1 MLRVRLHSSAD
12 IVLHFSLIHVILQSN
27 MRFIMRYTL
36 LSQACAFSLILAAT
50 SYAADTTYTGH
61 DNRLEWTQQ
70 ESWQISGK
78 PVDMVRSLD
87 GKNTFI
93 LNDQHQVLV
102 YDQQG
107 AIQGTIPVAVGVNAI
122 DIAPQGEFLY
132 LIDKETSQFTAIAV
146 DFVIDID
153 TVGSPLKGP
162 ADAPVSM
169 VIFTDFQCP
178 YCIKLV
184 PLLDQVMEKY
194 KGKIKLVFKNM
205 PLQFHEMAEPSARA
219 ALAANEQGKFWEF
232 HDKLFTLA
240 QLNPEAITEIA
251 TALGLDMA
259 RFNTDMQSPA
269 IRQKLNK
276 DMLDAQKA
284 GVTGTPTLYINGRK
298 LKQRSLVGF
307 ETLINDELKKAGK

>member
-1 MLRVRLHSSAD
+1 MR
-12 IVLHFSLIHVILQSN
+12 SN
-27 MRFIMRYTL
+27 MHFTRFL
-36 LSQACAFSLILAAT
+36 QASALSLILAA
-50 SYAADTTYTGH
+50 SSSASGMNYTGQN
-61 DNRLEWTQQ
+61 NRLEWSQQ
-70 ESWQISGK
+70 ESWQIAGK
-78 PVDMVRSLD
+78 PVDMVHSLD
-87 GKNTFI
+87 GKYTFI

-107 AIQGTIPVAVGVNAI
+107 TIQGTIPVTVGVNAI
-122 DIAPQGEFLY
+122 DISPQGEFLY
-132 LIDKETSQFTAIAV
+132 LVDKDTSSFTSIAI

-153 TVGSPLKGP
+153 TVGSPLRGS
-162 ADAPVSM
+162 AEAPVTM

-205 PLQFHEMAEPSARA
+205 PLQFHEMAEPAARA

-232 HDKLFTLA
+232 HDKLFTVE
-240 QLNPEAITEIA
+240 QLKPEAITTVA
-251 TALGLDMA
+251 TSLGLDMA
-259 RFNTDMQSPA
+259 RFNTDMQSPM

-298 LKQRSLVGF
+298 LKQRSLAGF
-307 ETLINDELKKAGK
+307 QTLIDEELKKSGK

>member
-1 MLRVRLHSSAD
+1 
-12 IVLHFSLIHVILQSN
+12 
-27 MRFIMRYTL
+27 MRYTRFF
-36 LSQACAFSLILAAT
+36 QTCAFSVLLATT

-61 DNRLEWTQQ
+61 DNRLEWAQQ
-70 ESWQISGK
+70 ESWQITGK
-78 PVDMVRSLD
+78 PVDVVRSLD
-87 GKNTFI
+87 GKYTFI
-93 LNDQHQVLV
+93 LNDQRQVLV

-107 AIQGTIPVAVGVNAI
+107 VIQGSIPVATGVNAI

-132 LIDKETSQFTAIAV
+132 LIDKETSSFTSIAV

-153 TVGSPLKGP
+153 TVSSPTKGP
-162 ADAPVSM
+162 ANAPVSM

-205 PLQFHEMAEPSARA
+205 PLQFHEMAEPAARA

-232 HDKLFTLA
+232 HDKLFTVA
-240 QLNPEAITEIA
+240 QLNPEALTTVA
-251 TALGLDMA
+251 AAVGLDMA

-269 IRQKLNK
+269 IRQKLSK

-298 LKQRSLVGF
+298 LKQRSLAGF
-307 ETLINDELKKAGK
+307 QTLIDEELKKAGK